1 MSKLLNCF
9 KAARP
14 SAFKTIWWLTKIMTI
29 LSFIIMLLQYFG
41 VIEWLSYWLTPIFS
55 HFGLPGEAA
64 LAYVSGYFVNCYS
77 AIAVMTTLDL
87 GTRAATILSVM
98 VLCSHNMIV
107 ETTVQHKTGSSVLR
121 IVVIRT
127 LSAFVLAWVLNKI
140 MPGSFEA
147 SSISNIVQEK
157 LTFAIMLKDWFFRT
171 LKNVVIMAVLVYL
184 LSVLQKI
191 LTEYGIIEY
200 ISRFL
205 KPVMIFFGLSPKTAF
220 LWLVSNTLGL
230 AYGAGIMIEE
240 AEKGITTKEEND
252 LLNHHIGISH
262 SNLEDL
268 LLFAAVGGSFLW
280 MLLSRWAMSFL
291 LVWERRVFKSPSRRV
306 TESLSHR
313 VVLSFIIR
321 EIIYKFYNSNRD

>member
-1 MSKLLNCF
+1 MNSASKTQRFFNCF
-9 KAARP
+9 KSARP
-14 SAFKTIWWLTKIMTI
+14 SAFKTIWWLTKIMTL
-29 LSFIIMLLQYFG
+29 LSFAIMLLQYFG
-41 VIEWLSYWLTPIFS
+41 VIEWISFWLTPIFS

-64 LAYVSGYFVNCYS
+64 LAFVSGYFVNCYS

-87 GTRAATILSVM
+87 STRAATILSVM

-107 ETTVQHKTGSSVLR
+107 ETTVQHKTGSSVAR
-121 IVVIRT
+121 IVAIRT
-127 LSAFVLAWVLNKI
+127 LSAFILGWVLNKI

-147 SSISNIVQEK
+147 TSVTGNVQEQ
-157 LTFAIMLKDWFFRT
+157 LTFMIMLEDWFFRT
-171 LKNVVIMAVLVYL
+171 LKNVIIMVLLVYL
-184 LSVLQKI
+184 LTVLQKI

-230 AYGAGIMIEE
+230 AYGAGIMIDE

-268 LLFAAVGGSFLW
+268 LLFSAVGGAYLW
-280 MLLSRWAMSFL
+280 MLLSRWAMSL
-291 LVWERRVFKSPSRRV
+291 ILVWERKLEKSLKLFKM
-306 TESLSHR
+306 
-313 VVLSFIIR
+313 
-321 EIIYKFYNSNRD
+321 

>member
-1 MSKLLNCF
+1 MFKVQRLLNCI
-9 KAARP
+9 KTARP
-14 SAFKTIWWLTKIMTI
+14 SAFKTIWWLTKIMVL
-29 LSFIIMLLQYFG
+29 LSFAIMLLQYVG
-41 VIEWLSYWLTPIFS
+41 VIEWISYWLTPIFS

-87 GTRAATILSVM
+87 STRAATILSVM
-98 VLCSHNMIV
+98 VLCSHNMIL
-107 ETTVQHKTGSSVLR
+107 ETTVQHKTGSSVVK

-127 LSAFVLAWVLNKI
+127 LSAFILGWTLNKI

-147 SSISNIVQEK
+147 TSLTSNVQED
-157 LTFAIMLKDWFFRT
+157 LTFLIMLKDWALRT
-171 LKNVVIMAVLVYL
+171 AKNIALMAVIVYL
-184 LSVLQKI
+184 LTALQKI

-205 KPVMIFFGLSPKTAF
+205 KPVMRFFGLSPKCAF

-240 AEKGITTKEEND
+240 AEKGEMTKEDND
-252 LLNHHIGISH
+252 LLNCHIGISH

-268 LLFAAVGGSFLW
+268 LLFTAAGGAYLW
-280 MLLSRWAMSFL
+280 MLLSRWCMSL
-291 LVWERRVFKSPSRRV
+291 IWVWFFRVFKTAP
-306 TESLSHR
+306 
-313 VVLSFIIR
+313 
-321 EIIYKFYNSNRD
+321 

>member
-1 MSKLLNCF
+1 MSRFLNCV
-9 KAARP
+9 KSARP
-14 SAFKTIWWLTKIMTI
+14 SAFKTIWWLAKIMT
-29 LSFIIMLLQYFG
+29 LVSFVIMLLQYLG
-41 VIEWLSYWLTPIFS
+41 VIEWISYWMTPLFS

-98 VLCSHNMIV
+98 VLCSHNMFV
-107 ETTVQHKTGSSVLR
+107 ETTVQHKTGSSVAR
-121 IVVIRT
+121 IVAIRT
-127 LSAFVLAWVLNKI
+127 LSAFILAWVLNKI
-140 MPGSFEA
+140 MPGSFET
-147 SSISNIVQEK
+147 SSISDNVQEK
-157 LTFAIMLKDWFFRT
+157 LIFVAMLNDWFFRT
-171 LKNVVIMAVLVYL
+171 LKNVIIMTVLVYL
-184 LSVLQKI
+184 LTVLQKI

-205 KPVMIFFGLSPKTAF
+205 KPVMIFFGLSPRTAF

-240 AEKGITTKEEND
+240 AEKGETTKEEND

-268 LLFAAVGGSFLW
+268 LLFAAVGGAYLW
-280 MLLSRWAMSFL
+280 MLLSRWAMSWI
-291 LVWERRVFKSPSRRV
+291 LVWERRLENYLRR
-306 TESLSHR
+306 
-313 VVLSFIIR
+313 
-321 EIIYKFYNSNRD
+321 

>member
-1 MSKLLNCF
+1 MSRLLNCF

-14 SAFKTIWWLTKIMTI
+14 SAFKTIWWLSKIMVL
-29 LSFIIMLLQYFG
+29 LSFAIMLLQYFG
-41 VIEWLSYWLTPIFS
+41 VIEWISYWLTPIFS

-87 GTRAATILSVM
+87 STRAATILSVM

-107 ETTVQHKTGSSVLR
+107 ETTVQHKTGSSVIR
-121 IVVIRT
+121 IVAIRT
-127 LSAFVLAWVLNKI
+127 LSAFILGWVLNKI
-140 MPGSFEA
+140 MPGSFEVT
-147 SSISNIVQEK
+147 SVSDNIQEGF
-157 LTFAIMLKDWFFRT
+157 TFITMLRDWAFRT
-171 LKNVVIMAVLVYL
+171 TKNVVLMTVLVYL
-184 LSVLQKI
+184 LTVLQKI

-205 KPVMIFFGLSPKTAF
+205 KPVMIFFGLPPKTAF

-240 AEKGITTKEEND
+240 AEKGETTREEND

-268 LLFAAVGGSFLW
+268 LLFSAAGGAYLW
-280 MLLSRWAMSFL
+280 MLLSRWAMSWV
-291 LVWERRVFKSPSRRV
+291 LVWERHVERLLR
-306 TESLSHR
+306 
-313 VVLSFIIR
+313 
-321 EIIYKFYNSNRD
+321 Y

>member
-1 MSKLLNCF
+1 MTRFLNCV
-9 KAARP
+9 KSARP
-14 SAFKTIWWLTKIMTI
+14 SAFKTIWWLAKIMT
-29 LSFIIMLLQYFG
+29 LVSFVIMLLQYLG
-41 VIEWLSYWLTPIFS
+41 VIEWISYWMTPLFS

-98 VLCSHNMIV
+98 VLCSHNMFV
-107 ETTVQHKTGSSVLR
+107 ETTVQHKTGSSVAR
-121 IVVIRT
+121 IVAIRT
-127 LSAFVLAWVLNKI
+127 LSAFILAWVLNKI
-140 MPGSFEA
+140 MPGSYET
-147 SSISNIVQEK
+147 SSISDNVQEK
-157 LTFAIMLKDWFFRT
+157 LTFVAMLNEWFFRT
-171 LKNVVIMAVLVYL
+171 LKNVIIMTVLVYL
-184 LSVLQKI
+184 LTVLQKI

-205 KPVMIFFGLSPKTAF
+205 KPVMIFFGLSPRTAF

-240 AEKGITTKEEND
+240 AEKGETTKEEND

-268 LLFAAVGGSFLW
+268 LLFAAVGGAYLW
-280 MLLSRWAMSFL
+280 MLLSRWAMSWI
-291 LVWERRVFKSPSRRV
+291 LVWERRLENYLRR
-306 TESLSHR
+306 
-313 VVLSFIIR
+313 
-321 EIIYKFYNSNRD
+321 

>member
-1 MSKLLNCF
+1 MSLLLSRLVKCERE
-9 KAARP
+9 ARP
-14 SAFKTIWWLTKIMTI
+14 SAFKTIWWLTKIMVV
-29 LSFIIMLLQYFG
+29 LSFVIILLQYFG
-41 VIEWLSYWLTPIFS
+41 VIEWISYWLTPVFT

-64 LAYVSGYFVNCYS
+64 LAYVSGYLVNCYS

-121 IVVIRT
+121 IVFVRT
-127 LSAFVLAWVLNKI
+127 LSAFILGWVLNKI
-140 MPGSFEA
+140 MPGSFDN
-147 SSISNIVQEK
+147 SIVGENIQEE
-157 LTFAIMLKDWFFRT
+157 LSFSVLLSDWALRT
-171 LKNVVIMAVLVYL
+171 SKNVVLMAVLVYL
-184 LSVLQKI
+184 LSILQKI
-191 LTEYGIIEY
+191 LTEFGIITY

-205 KPVMIFFGLSPKTAF
+205 KPLMIFFGLSPKTSF

-240 AEKGITTKEEND
+240 VEKGVTTREEND

-268 LLFAAVGGSFLW
+268 LLFAAAGGAYLW
-280 MLLSRWAMSFL
+280 MLLSRWLMSWL
-291 LVWERRVFKSPSRRV
+291 LVWERKAEYYVMKK
-306 TESLSHR
+306 L
-313 VVLSFIIR
+313 
-321 EIIYKFYNSNRD
+321 K